1 MVEILLLAIVLLV
14 PLHLWQRRSERR
26 QQRLDSAY
34 DRARHVRLAGTGES
48 GARPGIYTDRFFNP
62 G

>member
-1 MVEILLLAIVLLV
+1 MLEILLLAVLVLL
-14 PLHLWQRRSERR
+14 PLRLVQRRGERR
-26 QQRLDSAY
+26 QHRLDTAY

-48 GARPGIYTDRFFNP
+48 GARTGIYTERFFNP